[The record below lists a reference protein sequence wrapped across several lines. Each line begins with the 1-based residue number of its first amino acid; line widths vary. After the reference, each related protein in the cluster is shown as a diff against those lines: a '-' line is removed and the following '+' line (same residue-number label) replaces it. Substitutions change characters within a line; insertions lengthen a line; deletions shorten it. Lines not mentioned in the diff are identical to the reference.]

1 MEISGGRLARFH
13 RLGKIAETEIEGN
26 ATLTLKH
33 LMITNDVLEYMSE
46 AGLANIENN
55 YGDFI
60 ETLKIKGLKADV
72 TWQEVTRSLL
82 FKQEARKIMQFVDA

>member
-1 MEISGGRLARFH
+1 LA
-13 RLGKIAETEIEGN
+13 KIAETEIDN
-26 ATLTLKH
+26 TATLTLKH
-33 LMITNDVLEYMSE
+33 LMITNDVLDFMSE

-82 FKQEARKIMQFVDA
+82 FRQEAKKIV